1 MHMRFFSFLT
11 LVLAAAPAVSM
22 AQEMLVP
29 LSGNPQLEAAS
40 EALKRS
46 GANASRSGDTLNL
59 PFFDDFSEPF
69 SRENFPFDFYPDQE
83 KWKGRSVYVNDHMAI
98 DPISVGVATFDG
110 LDSAGL
116 SYGWGFTIPTASDTL
131 QSRPI
136 DLSNTTDSV
145 YLSFHYQAQGRGLA
159 PAFNDILSLEFRDT
173 AGLWQQVWQANGY
186 VLQDSLFRR
195 AMVPVVGEEF
205 LYRGF
210 QFQFINYAALAGAVD
225 HWHVDY
231 VLLDDQRTFT
241 DTVYQDVALV
251 EGTLSLLTN
260 YFTLPWAHFKTDP
273 GRYVAGNRFFRLR
286 NNLNATAPVTY
297 NFRVSDRLDNAIGSF
312 PPSTAQVLPLTVCDN
327 ERNDCGLPGEIFFND
342 LDDFSLPTDVEISFD
357 SSHFFI
363 ETNIS
368 STDDTEPSNNIILK
382 KLRFYNYYAYDD
394 GTAEVGFGLGNLQF
408 PGRVAIRYDAMMRD
422 TLRAIQYYF
431 NPVGADLSQEPVRFY
446 VWSGD
451 SIPEQVI
458 YESEEITF
466 DYSTGINFMN
476 HFFLDE
482 LIDLD
487 GTFFIG
493 WSQQP
498 VSGQKFSVGFDRQ
511 HDASHRVFYNLGT
524 GWIQSAIPGAVMFR
538 PVFGRPYEL
547 PIGVEE
553 ADEMPSMT
561 VFPNPAND
569 RIHVR
574 CGVPGCEEGMTVRIT
589 DLTGRTV
596 HTQRGAA
603 AGVDVVQLSRGTYI
617 LEAVLPDGRRS
628 SHRIILTP

>member
-1 MHMRFFSFLT
+1 MRNLT
-11 LVLAAAPAVSM
+11 LCFFLLAVAPSALM
-22 AQEMLVP
+22 AQEMLFP
-29 LSGNPQLEAAS
+29 LSGSPSLQAAS
-40 EALKRS
+40 EALKRT
-46 GANASRSGDTLNL
+46 GINASRSGDTLTL

-69 SRENFPFDFYPDQE
+69 SRENFPFDLYPDQE
-83 KWKGRSVYVNDHMAI
+83 RWIGRSVYVNDHMAI
-98 DPISVGVATFDG
+98 DPVSVGVATFDG

-116 SYGWGFTIPTASDTL
+116 AYGWGFTIPTASDTL
-131 QSRPI
+131 CSRPI

-173 AGLWQQVWQANGY
+173 SGLWQQVWQANGY
-186 VLQDSLFRR
+186 FLTDSLFKR
-195 AMVPVVGEEF
+195 AMIPVSGEEF
-205 LYRGF
+205 LYKGF
-210 QFQFINYAALAGAVD
+210 QFQFINYAARAGAVD

-231 VLLDDQRTFT
+231 VMLDDQRTFT

-260 YFTLPWAHFKTDP
+260 YFTVPWAHFKTDP
-273 GRYVAGNRFFRLR
+273 DRYVAGNRFFRLR
-286 NNLNATAPVTY
+286 NSLDATVPVTY
-297 NFRVSDRLDNAIGSF
+297 NFRVSDLSDNPIGSF
-312 PPSTAQVLPLTVCDN
+312 QASTAQVLPLTVCDN

-342 LDDFSLPTDVEISFD
+342 LDNFSLPTNNETSPD

-368 STDDTEPSNNIILK
+368 STDDTEPANNIILK

-394 GTAEVGFGLGNLQF
+394 GSAEVGYGLGNLQF
-408 PGRVAIRYDAMMRD
+408 PSRVAIRYDAMVRD
-422 TLRAIQYYF
+422 TLRALQYYF
-431 NPVGADLSQEPVRFY
+431 NPVGVDLTEEPIRFMI
-446 VWSGD
+446 WSGD
-451 SIPEQVI
+451 SIPEQII
-458 YESEEITF
+458 YQSEETTF

-482 LIDLD
+482 LIIVE

-493 WSQQP
+493 WMQQP

-524 GWIQSAIPGAVMFR
+524 GWIQSSIPGAVMFR
-538 PVFGRPYEL
+538 PVFGQSYNWT
-547 PIGVEE
+547 IGVEE
-553 ADEMPSMT
+553 AEEMLSIN
-561 VFPNPAND
+561 VFPNPASD

-574 CGVPGCEEGMTVRIT
+574 CGRPDCEETITVRIT

-596 HTQRGAA
+596 LTQRETATGI
-603 AGVDVVQLSRGTYI
+603 DVAQMSRGTYI
-617 LEAVLPDGRRS
+617 LEATMSDGRRS